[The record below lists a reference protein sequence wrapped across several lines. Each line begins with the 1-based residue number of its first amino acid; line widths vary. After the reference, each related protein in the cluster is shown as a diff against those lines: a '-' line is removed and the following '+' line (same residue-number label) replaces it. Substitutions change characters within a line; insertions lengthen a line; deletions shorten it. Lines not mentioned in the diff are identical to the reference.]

1 MRRKLYAPVDIEG
14 HKGLDGR
21 YYVVVRDFAT
31 LSLTSISLSSQLDLT
46 CTPPAGLCP
55 NVPARKTLS
64 SQVQRHSTLN
74 RYFILIVSLV
84 HFFCDAV

>member
-1 MRRKLYAPVDIEG
+1 VDIEG

-21 YYVVVRDFAT
+21 YYVVVRDFFA
-31 LSLTSISLSSQLDLT
+31 LTHPFSRASISLSSELDLT

-55 NVPARKTLS
+55 NVPARKALS

-74 RYFILIVSLV
+74 RNNCWL
-84 HFFCDAV
+84 